1 MVALAAVPAQAATD
15 PGDEALN
22 AFVRARLAEEAGE
35 PAAAL
40 LKLTTVAS
48 LAPNLPGVRGRM
60 LEQAIQAGDLPAA
73 RSAAA
78 ALWKSGDRRFD
89 AQLVLLVDALRR
101 SDWKSARDVMG
112 GRPDKAGV
120 DAVAKLI
127 TPAISAWID
136 VGTREKHPERHL
148 IAASPVA
155 RPEPALLLEAA
166 LVELAARRPADA
178 VTLVDTITLSD
189 RSSQLVALRVAASL
203 DKAGEAAAAERLR
216 GRIALAA
223 GERDDPLLLLPDQP
237 VSTPRAGVAHW
248 LGLLAD
254 GLSRTPHGSPTVPLL
269 FARAAYW
276 LNDGDQQVRTTLV
289 EALDRNG
296 QRDDA
301 MALLTDD
308 GAALPPV
315 LAMRRAELLAD
326 GGDMAEA
333 LATAEAAVAGETP
346 PRSLLLR
353 LADLARRS
361 DDSDAAMRAY
371 ARLEASL
378 GDGEEDAAL
387 HALLLISRADLL
399 LKAGDWDGAA
409 PLIEQAV
416 ALRPGDAAVLNFA
429 GYSAIE
435 RRKNVEQS
443 LERIEAAWRKEPQDP
458 SITDSLGWAYFLSG
472 RIDDAVPLLE
482 KAQRGDPENSVIVEH
497 LGDAYW
503 KAGRRFSARYVW
515 RAAALGAEADMAT
528 RITAKLRDGLTPAT
542 VAP

>member
-1 MVALAAVPAQAATD
+1 MLAAAPAQAATD

-40 LKLTTVAS
+40 LELTTVAS
-48 LAPNLPGVRGRM
+48 LAPDLPGVRGRI

-101 SDWKSARDVMG
+101 SDWKGARGVMG

-127 TPAISAWID
+127 TPAINAWVD
-136 VGTREKHPERHL
+136 VGAREKRPERHL

-178 VTLVDTITLSD
+178 VALVDTITLSD

-237 VSTPRAGVAHW
+237 VATPRAGVAHW

-269 FARAAYW
+269 FARTAYW
-276 LNDGDQQVRTTLV
+276 LNEGDQQVRTTLV

-301 MALLTDD
+301 IALLTED

-315 LAMRRAELLAD
+315 LAMRRAELIAD
-326 GGDMAEA
+326 GGDMKGA
-333 LATAEAAVAGETP
+333 LATAEAAVVGETP

-361 DDSDAAMRAY
+361 DDSDAGMRAY

-387 HALLLISRADLL
+387 RALLLISRADLL

>member
-1 MVALAAVPAQAATD
+1 MLAAASAQAATD
-15 PGDEALN
+15 PGGEALN

-40 LKLTTVAS
+40 LELTTVAS
-48 LAPNLPGVRGRM
+48 LAPNLPGVRGRI

-178 VTLVDTITLSD
+178 VALVDTITLSD

-301 MALLTDD
+301 MALLTED

-378 GDGEEDAAL
+378 GDDEEDAAL

>member
-1 MVALAAVPAQAATD
+1 MLAAASAQAATD
-15 PGDEALN
+15 PGGEALN

-40 LKLTTVAS
+40 LELTTVAS

-178 VTLVDTITLSD
+178 VALVDTITLSD

-301 MALLTDD
+301 MALLTED

-361 DDSDAAMRAY
+361 DDSDAAMRVY

>member
-1 MVALAAVPAQAATD
+1 MLAAASAQAATD
-15 PGDEALN
+15 PGGEALN

-40 LKLTTVAS
+40 LELTTVAS

-301 MALLTDD
+301 MALLTED

-361 DDSDAAMRAY
+361 DDSDAAMRVY

>member
-1 MVALAAVPAQAATD
+1 MLAAVPAQAATD
-15 PGDEALN
+15 PGGEALN

-40 LKLTTVAS
+40 SELTTVAS
-48 LAPNLPGVRGRM
+48 LAPDLPGVRGRM

-89 AQLVLLVDALRR
+89 GQLVLLVDALRR

-136 VGTREKHPERHL
+136 VGAREKHPERHL

-178 VTLVDTITLSD
+178 VALVDTITLSD

-203 DKAGEAAAAERLR
+203 DKAGETAAAERLR
-216 GRIALAA
+216 GRIALAT
-223 GERDDPLLLLPDQP
+223 GERDDSLLLLPDQP
-237 VSTPRAGVAHW
+237 VATPRAGVAHW

-269 FARAAYW
+269 FARTAYW
-276 LNDGDQQVRTTLV
+276 LNEGDQQVRTTLI

-296 QRDDA
+296 QRADA
-301 MALLTDD
+301 MALLAESGT
-308 GAALPPV
+308 ALPPV
-315 LAMRRAELLAD
+315 LVMRRAELLAD
-326 GGDMAEA
+326 GGDMKGA
-333 LATAEAAVAGETP
+333 LAAAEAAVADETP

-378 GDGEEDAAL
+378 TDGEEDAAL

-482 KAQRGDPENSVIVEH
+482 KAQRGDPENAVIVEH

>member
-1 MVALAAVPAQAATD
+1 MLAAASAQAATD
-15 PGDEALN
+15 PGGEALN

-40 LKLTTVAS
+40 LELTTVAS
-48 LAPNLPGVRGRM
+48 LAPNLPGVRGRI

-301 MALLTDD
+301 MALLTED

-361 DDSDAAMRAY
+361 DDSDAAMRVY